1 MALNPGDLMFVGWD
15 TDNDDAAM
23 LATTDIAAGEIIY
36 FTDDEWDGTQFIG
49 NEQLIEW
56 EVPAGGIPAGTVIT
70 IDMFRN
76 PGGAEVTVGG
86 SGSGITDYIRGGGQ
100 LAGANEMFWAVQG
113 TVDASNDLTPTNF
126 IGVIGNEADGGNT
139 QTPNLTGT
147 GLTTSNGAIIIDGD
161 NDYMEFTADGGL
173 PNPATQQELIDAI
186 SNTADWTV
194 ANGGGNNN
202 PNTGGS
208 GFDLTFPDVVCFVAG
223 TKIATPLG
231 SFKVEDLCVGDLVIT
246 KDNGLQAIRW
256 IGRKH
261 ITGARL
267 YAYPHLRPI
276 LIRKDAFGL
285 GCPNQDL
292 YVSPQHR
299 MFVTGPRVRLI
310 TGHSET
316 LTAAKYL
323 VNGTSIIQMPETDE
337 TEYLHILFDRHEL
350 ITANGTLSESFYPGG
365 FAIDTME
372 DKGRSELFEIFP
384 ELANSPENFGQFAR
398 PLTRSIEAR
407 MLM

>member
-15 TDNDDAAM
+15 TDNNDAAM

-56 EVPAGGIPAGTVIT
+56 VVPAGGIEAGTVIT
-70 IDMFRN
+70 VDMTRT
-76 PGGAEVTVGG
+76 PSGADVIVGGAS
-86 SGSGITDYIRGGGQ
+86 SGTTDYIRGDGS

-113 TVDASNDLTPTNF
+113 TVDANDDLTPTNF
-126 IGVIGNEADGGNT
+126 IGVIGNETTGPDT

-161 NDYMEFTADGGL
+161 NDYMEFAADDSL
-173 PNPATQQELIDAI
+173 PDPATQQELIDAI
-186 SNTADWTV
+186 SNTSDWV
-194 ANGGGNNN
+194 LGNGAGNNN
-202 PNTGGS
+202 PNSTG
-208 GFDLTFPDVVCFVAG
+208 FALTFPDVICFVAG

-231 SFKVEDLCVGDLVIT
+231 DVNVENLRVGDLVIT

-256 IGRKH
+256 IGHKE

-267 YAYPHLRPI
+267 FAYPHLRPI

-285 GCPNQDL
+285 GLPSQDL

-299 MFVTGPRVRLI
+299 MLLTGHKVRLM
-310 TGHSET
+310 TGYSET
-316 LTAAKYL
+316 LSAAKDL
-323 VNGTSIIQMPETDE
+323 INGTSIIQQQSTVET
-337 TEYLHILFDRHEL
+337 TYYHILFDQHEL
-350 ITANGTLSESFYPGG
+350 VTANGALSESFYPGQ
-365 FAIDTME
+365 FSLKTM
-372 DKGRSELFEIFP
+372 DNKCQAELFEIFP
-384 ELANSPENFGQFAR
+384 ELAVQPDNFGKSAR
-398 PLTRSIEAR
+398 PLSTPMETR
-407 MLM
+407 LM